1 MGKKQRD
8 CAGCGAPVGFL
19 GRDHCCLCMR
29 RIRENAAKAPCPNC
43 GKDRVLNTDTGRCRL
58 CSRRCTQCAAPVR
71 AREAVLCRA
80 CRRRAAAEA
89 AKEPCPRCGQPGLLR
104 AETGWCGLCSR
115 PRQPKDPPRIC
126 RECGQLRQHSGL
138 GMCSRCWQADPD
150 RPLVRGENLIARLQ
164 EPPPWLGEFIG
175 YLAARHSPGRAGAMI
190 SALGELLADERPNH
204 PQAVLD
210 RARRPGRSIGSLA
223 RSLEDFFTER
233 CLALPTDQAE
243 QLAAGRRQRRI
254 DAVPGTL
261 RPAVQAFGAA
271 LLQNQERARRAG
283 TRPRTEHTLDKALA
297 TIRDLALFL
306 DSHRNKLDWALVDVH
321 DVEDFLG
328 VLPKSR
334 QRRLTVLRQFFRF
347 ARTNKV
353 VLVDPTRGL
362 AAKSP
367 RGFTG
372 RTLLLDRQR
381 VLFRRWTTD
390 TTAHPHES
398 LLGILALLHGASSQ
412 EVRLLRC
419 QDIDPV
425 NRTVRL
431 GRRPQPVP
439 LDPASWSLLQR
450 CLAHRTAQRTQNPH
464 VVVTRATK
472 ARKDPASTAYFTHL
486 LDPCGIPPKTVRC
499 TRLAELVN
507 TMDPKMVAAAFGMN
521 PEGVTFYLTDHV
533 DDARLPPAPS
543 NPANP

>member
-19 GRDHCCLCMR
+19 GREYCCVCMR
-29 RIRENAAKAPCPNC
+29 RIREDAAKALCPDC

-71 AREAVLCRA
+71 AQKAVLCRA

-89 AKEPCPRCGQPGLLR
+89 AKEPCPRCGKPGLLR

-126 RECGQLRQHSGL
+126 RVCGQLRQHSGL

-150 RPLVRGENLIARLQ
+150 RPLVRGENLIVRLQ
-164 EPPPWLGEFIG
+164 EPPPWLSEFIG

-190 SALGELLADERPNH
+190 STLGGLLTDEQPNH

-223 RSLEDFFTER
+223 RGLEDFFTER

-243 QLAAGRRQRRI
+243 QLAAGRRQRRV
-254 DAVPGTL
+254 DAVPGGL
-261 RPAVQAFGAA
+261 RPAVKAFAAA

-283 TRPRTEHTLDKALA
+283 TRPRTEHTIDKTLA
-297 TIRDLALFL
+297 TVRDLALFL
-306 DSHRNKLDWALVDVH
+306 DSHRSKLDWSLVDVH
-321 DVEDFLG
+321 DVEAFLG

-347 ARTNKV
+347 ARTHKV
-353 VLVDPTRGL
+353 VLIDPTRGL

-381 VLFRRWTTD
+381 VMFRRWTTD
-390 TTAHPHES
+390 ATAHPHES

-425 NRTVRL
+425 NRTVRM

-439 LDPASWSLLQR
+439 LDPASWSLLER
-450 CLAHRTAQRTQNPH
+450 CLAHRAAQRTENPH

-472 ARKDPASTAYFTHL
+472 ARKEPASTAYFTHL

-507 TMDPKMVAAAFGMN
+507 TMDPKMVAAAFGMD
-521 PEGVTFYLTDHV
+521 PEGVTCYLTDHV
-533 DDARLPPAPS
+533 DDVRLPAATS